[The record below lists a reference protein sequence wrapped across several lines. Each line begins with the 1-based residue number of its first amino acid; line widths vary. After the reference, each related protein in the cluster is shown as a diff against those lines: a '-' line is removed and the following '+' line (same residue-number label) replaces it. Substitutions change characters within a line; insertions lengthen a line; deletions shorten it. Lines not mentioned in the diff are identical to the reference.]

1 MATERFKTIAEVHLV
16 LQRDEKFLLLHR
28 FQTGYMDGYYS
39 LVAGHVDGGE
49 TFKQAMAREA
59 LEEAGIS
66 IEIKDLELVHTMH
79 RLDGE
84 ERIAL
89 FFKADKWA
97 GEVSNMEPQKC
108 DDLDWYTIQAK
119 SPFMIPYILS
129 ALTKIGE
136 GKTYS
141 EFGWA

>member
-1 MATERFKTIAEVHLV
+1 M
-16 LQRDEKFLLLHR
+16 LHR

-66 IEIKDLELVHTMH
+66 IELEDLELVHTMH

-89 FFKADKWA
+89 FFKAEKWS

-108 DDLDWYTIQAK
+108 DDLDWYTIPAK
-119 SPFMIPYILS
+119 STSMIPYILS
-129 ALTKIGE
+129 ALTKIAE
-136 GKTYS
+136 GTSYS
-141 EFGWA
+141 EFGWPR

>member
-1 MATERFKTIAEVHLV
+1 MAKARFKTIAEVHLV
-16 LQRDEKFLLLHR
+16 LERDEEFLMLHR

-66 IEIKDLELVHTMH
+66 IELEDLELVHTMH

-89 FFKADKWA
+89 FFKAEKWS
-97 GEVSNMEPQKC
+97 GEVTNVEPHKC

-129 ALTKIGE
+129 AITKIGE